1 MTKEYVNVLGTTYS
15 IVMDVP
21 LENMPEEADGCVDI
35 TTCTIKIAEMK
46 SDKNSVQDM
55 EMYRKKVL
63 RHEIIHAFFYESG
76 IWSNSSSSE
85 PWGMDEQLT
94 DWIAIQFP
102 KLLNAFKWVDCL

>member
-15 IVMDVP
+15 IITDVP
-21 LENMPEEADGCVDI
+21 LESMPEEADGCIDI
-35 TTCTIKIAEMK
+35 STRTIKIAEMK

-55 EMYRKKVL
+55 ETYRKKVL

-76 IWSNSSSSE
+76 IWSNSTSSE

>member
-1 MTKEYVNVLGTTYS
+1 MTKEYVNVLGTTYN
-15 IVMDVP
+15 IITDVP
-21 LENMPEEADGCVDI
+21 SSDMPEEADGCVDV
-35 TTCTIKIAEMK
+35 TTHTIKIAEMK

-55 EMYRKKVL
+55 EMYRKKIL

-76 IWSNSSSSE
+76 IWSNSTSSE

-102 KLLNAFKWVDCL
+102 KLLQAFEYAGCL